1 MAKVKFDEIARECRS
16 TFKGDKTGVAI
27 VGLEHIVP
35 NEMLVKNYEVDTE
48 NTFWTQT
55 CVSAKSRGSHI

>member
-1 MAKVKFDEIARECRS
+1 MAKVKFDEVARECRS

-48 NTFWTQT
+48 NTF
-55 CVSAKSRGSHI
+55 SKSFKKGQILFLLH